1 MDRLLDMDQ
10 LPKLSPD
17 DTENL
22 NRSITRLEI
31 ESVLNTLPMRIRL
44 GPNSF
49 TDEYYQSLK
58 RTNSNSPQTIQRN

>member
-22 NRSITRLEI
+22 NRSITKT
-31 ESVLNTLPMRIRL
+31 ESAMKTLQTKA
-44 GPNSF
+44 GPGR
-49 TDEYYQSLK
+49 ELHC
-58 RTNSNSPQTIQRN
+58 